1 MESRKGIENET
12 QYAGNSAVSVRGRTN
27 IAPMTAGGIAKS
39 GAVCYNKYI
48 ICIAPRSLRA
58 CGRSGVLRRSGRRPA
73 GRVRRNPEQHKQK
86 RSSIL

>member
-39 GAVCYNKYI
+39 GAVCYL
-48 ICIAPRSLRA
+48 SLI
-58 CGRSGVLRRSGRRPA
+58 
-73 GRVRRNPEQHKQK
+73 H
-86 RSSIL
+86 I